1 MRISDWSS
9 DVCSSDLIG
18 RLQAAFPVT
27 LIGVRLEPGQ
37 RLLAGGRVVADDEV
51 VARVRDVA
59 SLVIPYEGI
68 VSTGRVRDAGIA
80 IVGRHDAVG
89 ELHDV
94 AVIERER
101 QVADTFTV
109 AGHRRDGK
117 GAV

>member
-68 VSTGRVRDAGIA
+68 VSTGREL
-80 IVGRHDAVG
+80 GRASC
-89 ELHDV
+89 
-94 AVIERER
+94 RER
-101 QVADTFTV
+101 VCQDVEILVVAEALKKKKRTLLKHSNTTT
-109 AGHRRDGK
+109 K
-117 GAV
+117 KT